1 MIKISSFI
9 FFLFF
14 SFCTN
19 ANSLTLAEVYEIA
32 LNKDPELKIGD
43 LIGNVNILGMIRL
56 KVGEDI
62 VVEKK
67 DFADEVADQLK

>member
-32 LNKDPELKIGD
+32 LNKDPELKIAEATY
-43 LIGNVNILGMIRL
+43 RA
-56 KVGEDI
+56 
-62 VVEKK
+62 EK
-67 DFADEVADQLK
+67 

>member
-32 LNKDPELKIGD
+32 LNKDPELKIAEATY
-43 LIGNVNILGMIRL
+43 REL
-56 KVGEDI
+56 K
-62 VVEKK
+62 KK
-67 DFADEVADQLK
+67 LKQKELLASYLV